1 MIEEHDPATPGRCLM
16 ATLTMLPQVN
26 QRIQLETL
34 YEIYSKIHQVKTL
47 TNIEYQILYTLKQDQ
62 NLGEDHRNMLTR
74 IFHTLEKLDRQHRNQ
89 GYQSTFACA

>member
-1 MIEEHDPATPGRCLM
+1 M

-26 QRIQLETL
+26 QRIQLSETL

-74 IFHTLEKLDRQHRNQ
+74 IFYTLDKLDKQYKAQR
-89 GYQSTFACA
+89 YQPAFACA